1 MNVNIKKIQGTWD
14 EGYVLDRHI
23 VHSDYLGEDERG
35 NPRYNTIRSEAGEA
49 LYQLKYNKNL
59 TNDEAHKY
67 ALLLAKSIR
76 DNIIPR
82 FNDKIQLIIPVPPSE
97 SRSKQPVQELA
108 NMLHTLTGFLVSN
121 DIITRIAP
129 KENERPLKDIKDY
142 NEKIEALKGKISLND
157 TIKDGCQNVLV
168 IDDLFDSGATMN
180 AVCNKLR
187 AYSKIR
193 KIYVVAITYTSKN
206 L

>member
-1 MNVNIKKIQGTWD
+1 MT
-14 EGYVLDRHI
+14 
-23 VHSDYLGEDERG
+23 
-35 NPRYNTIRSEAGEA
+35 
-49 LYQLKYNKNL
+49 
-59 TNDEAHKY
+59 
-67 ALLLAKSIR
+67 
-76 DNIIPR
+76 
-82 FNDKIQLIIPVPPSE
+82 
-97 SRSKQPVQELA
+97 
-108 NMLHTLTGFLVSN
+108 
-121 DIITRIAP
+121 IITRIAP